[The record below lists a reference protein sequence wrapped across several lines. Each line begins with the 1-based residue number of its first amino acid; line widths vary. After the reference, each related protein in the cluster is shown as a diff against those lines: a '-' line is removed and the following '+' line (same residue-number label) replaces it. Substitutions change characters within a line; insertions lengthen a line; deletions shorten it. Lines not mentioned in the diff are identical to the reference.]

1 MTQVSFSYQLTSVLR
16 RFFEEKSYST
26 PTFVGNNDS
35 TVRFNNHNFNP
46 VFLRISVNQEGKVH
60 EVPSII
66 RDYET
71 VEGYSIFNREVGE
84 LVTPLSILDSQTRR
98 TADSIFKYFFSP
110 SRHGYSNYVGL
121 KKAETSKGEV
131 YYGAPGLILDHNFE
145 PIVIGISEY
154 TGDGVV
160 KKFERHVL
168 KVNPNVFLSDGLLE
182 KAIIKKL
189 IPFYTRYDVEGR
201 TVRVEVDNIS
211 KYIVKPVPP
220 KGRRIQESLKGF
232 LSTYKEEILEN
243 IL

>member
-46 VFLRISVNQEGKVH
+46 VFLRISGNQEGKVC
-60 EVPSII
+60 EIPSLI
-66 RDYET
+66 RDFG
-71 VEGYSIFNREVGE
+71 VEGSIFSRDVGD

-98 TADSIFKYFFSP
+98 TADSIFKYFFTP
-110 SRHGYSNYVGL
+110 SRHGYSNYIGL
-121 KKAETSKGEV
+121 KKAETSKGKV

-145 PIVIGISEY
+145 PIVIGLSEY
-154 TGDGVV
+154 VEDEGTRR
-160 KKFERHVL
+160 FERHVL

-220 KGRRIQESLKGF
+220 KERRVQESLRGF
-232 LSTYKEEILEN
+232 LSTYKDEILEN